1 MNCVLSNGNETL
13 LVLKYWQQEHFYT
26 TYATSFSVTEH
37 SFGNQHTTASD
48 FLPTA
53 VTKAVLGGHRCR
65 VRTADTGQAVAVAA
79 PHATRGPIQFPPLGG
94 VFFSLMKPVPA
105 VTGSCLSMKLFK
117 YNMIAQVPRD
127 PAEAPSCTKL
137 TVTLNGLSSE
147 VPKWSSLNLPR
158 KGAVKDWILASL
170 YRQTVGNQHPV
181 NLEKQLNT
189 ELDNSP
195 AQSVLFC

>member
-1 MNCVLSNGNETL
+1 MNRVLSNGNETL

-37 SFGNQHTTASD
+37 SFGNQHTT
-48 FLPTA
+48 
-53 VTKAVLGGHRCR
+53 VTKAELRGHRCR
-65 VRTADTGQAVAVAA
+65 ARTADTGQAVAVAA
-79 PHATRGPIQFPPLGG
+79 PNATRGPIQFPPLGG
-94 VFFSLMKPVPA
+94 VFFSLTKPVPA

-117 YNMIAQVPRD
+117 YNMIAEVPRD

-170 YRQTVGNQHPV
+170 YRRTVGNQHPV